1 MYLKNTISLIVMK
14 FTYAVTV
21 CNESKELY
29 SLLAFLKKVK
39 DPEDDINVLLDT
51 AHCTPNVL
59 RVLDF
64 YKDDIVLNERDFD
77 GDFSAH
83 RNYHLSTCSGDFI
96 FLVDADEMPQE
107 DLLKSAKKV
116 VSDTGGDAFMVPRIN
131 IHPGYTKEWLDA
143 RSFNVNEFG
152 WVNWPD
158 YNCRLIKNE
167 PDRIKF
173 AKYLHESI
181 TGQEKIIAFR
191 TTPDMAV
198 WHVKSVEKQDNRWDD
213 AGEYVVPGGG
223 DLYDT
228 LM

>member
-1 MYLKNTISLIVMK
+1 MGSLTIMK

-59 RVLDF
+59 MVLDT
-64 YKDDIVLNERDFD
+64 YKDDIVLNERNFD
-77 GDFSAH
+77 GDFSDH
-83 RNYHLSTCSGDFI
+83 GNYHLSTCSGDFI

-107 DLLKSAKKV
+107 DLIRSAKKV
-116 VSDTGGDAFMVPRIN
+116 VADTGGDVFMVPRIN
-131 IHPGYTKEWLDA
+131 ITPGYTKEWLDA
-143 RSFNVNEFG
+143 CKFQVNEFG
-152 WVNWPD
+152 WINWPD

-167 PDRIKF
+167 PERIMF
-173 AKYLHESI
+173 ANSLHESI
-181 TGQEKIIAFR
+181 IGHEKMIAFR

-198 WHVKSVEKQDNRWDD
+198 WHIKSVEKQRESMSYQGW
-213 AGEYVVPGGG
+213 
-223 DLYDT
+223 
-228 LM
+228 